1 MEAEG
6 NGCKKLNLERVGCD
20 KKKKAVLKSKKQ
32 GKKRVDL
39 DGKTVF
45 FSKLRCFHLLFL
57 GTYLI
62 HFQSVS
68 R

>member
-1 MEAEG
+1 MEVEG

-39 DGKTVF
+39 DGKNRFLIKTQVF
-45 FSKLRCFHLLFL
+45 SFPVFGDLFDTFSVR
-57 GTYLI
+57 
-62 HFQSVS
+62 
-68 R
+68 